1 MNSGKYVFAQLLQF
15 VSKYEFEKC
24 VNRYNGDYRTRDLNC
39 WNQFIQLFFGQ
50 LTSRNSLRDI
60 CTCLRAHKNKLYHL
74 GIKQNVN
81 QSSLSRANERR
92 DWRIFADFGE
102 YLIKLVRPLY
112 SNSPIPNIDI
122 DNDIFALDSTT
133 ISLSIKL
140 FRWAEGKYSR
150 GAVKIHTLLDLRG
163 SIPVFIHITDGKY
176 HDSNVLDIMV
186 PAPGAIYL
194 MDKAY
199 IDFAALYNIH
209 KAGAFF
215 VSRAK
220 VTMAYMVVEYN
231 YNIDESTGLRGD
243 KTIKLSGHKSRK
255 LYPEILRM
263 VEYYDDGKDVL
274 IVFLTNNLEV
284 SALEVARLYRNRWQI
299 EVFFKWIKQNL
310 IIKKLWGQSENAVK
324 IHIWVAICTYLI
336 VAYVKYSVKST
347 LSIYE
352 TMQILGISVFD
363 KTPVRELL
371 TEIEV
376 NQNFN
381 EQYDLFAEFKS
392 QMQLFS

>member
-24 VNRYNGDYRTRDLNC
+24 VKHYNGDYRTRDLNC

-60 CTCLRAHKNKLYHL
+60 CTCLKAHKNKLYHL
-74 GIKQNVN
+74 GIKQNVH

-140 FRWAEGKYSR
+140 FSWAEGKYSR
-150 GAVKIHTLLDLRG
+150 GAVKVHTLLDLRG

-176 HDSNVLDIMV
+176 HDSNVLDIIT
-186 PAPGAIYL
+186 PTPEAIYL

-209 KAGAFF
+209 IAGAFF

-220 VTMAYMVVEYN
+220 VTMAYKVVEFN
-231 YNIDESTGLRGD
+231 YNIDESTGLRTD
-243 KTIKLSGHKSRK
+243 KTIILTGHKSKK

-263 VEYYDDGKDVL
+263 VEYYDEDKGVL
-274 IVFLTNNLEV
+274 LVFLTNNLGV

-310 IIKKLWGQSENAVK
+310 TIKKLWGQSENAVS

-336 VAYVKYSVKST
+336 VAYVKHSLKST

-352 TMQILGISVFD
+352 IMQILGISIFD
-363 KTPVRELL
+363 KTQVRELL

-381 EQYDLFAEFKS
+381 EQYKLFDNQF
-392 QMQLFS
+392 

>member
-1 MNSGKYVFAQLLQF
+1 MNSGKYVFAQLLQL
-15 VSKYEFEKC
+15 VNNYEFEKC
-24 VNRYNGDYRTRDLNC
+24 VKRYNGNYRVRDLNC
-39 WNQFIQLFFGQ
+39 WNQFVQLFFGQ

-60 CTCLRAHKNKLYHL
+60 CTCLKAHKNKLYHL

-81 QSSLSRANERR
+81 QSTLSRANERR

-102 YLIKLVRPLY
+102 YLIKLVKPLY

-140 FRWAEGKYSR
+140 FSWAKGKYSR

-176 HDSNVLDIMV
+176 HDSNVLDIMT
-186 PAPGAIYL
+186 PIPEAIYL

-199 IDFAALYNIH
+199 IDFVALFDIN

-215 VSRAK
+215 VTRAK
-220 VTMAYMVVEYN
+220 VTMAYIVIEYN
-231 YNIDESTGLRGD
+231 YNIDEETGLRSD
-243 KTIKLSGHKSRK
+243 KMIKLSGYKSKK
-255 LYPEILRM
+255 LYSETLRM
-263 VEYYDDGKDVL
+263 VEYYDYDKDIL
-274 IVFLTNNLEV
+274 LVFLTNNFDV

-310 IIKKLWGQSENAVK
+310 TIKTLWGHSENAVK
-324 IHIWVAICTYLI
+324 IHVWIAICTYLI
-336 VAYVKYSVKST
+336 VAYVKYSLKST

-352 TMQILGISVFD
+352 IMQILGISAFD

-376 NQNFN
+376 NQNFK
-381 EQYDLFAEFKS
+381 EQYDLFNNQF
-392 QMQLFS
+392 